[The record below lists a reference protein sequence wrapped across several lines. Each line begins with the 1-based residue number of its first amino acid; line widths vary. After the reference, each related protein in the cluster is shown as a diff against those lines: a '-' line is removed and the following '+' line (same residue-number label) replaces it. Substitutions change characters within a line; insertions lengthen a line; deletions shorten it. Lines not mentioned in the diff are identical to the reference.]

1 MNLRE
6 KKMVD
11 VLKDLKENHNVIGV
25 KAEFEAEGTR
35 LEDAIRLK
43 EIVMRAGLN
52 LTIKIGGCEALRD
65 MYECRVL
72 GVDRVVGPMVE
83 SVSAMNKFIA
93 ATQLVFPADERLD
106 IAFAIN
112 VETVT
117 AVGVFDDMLTSP
129 HISNLTGIVV
139 GRTDLSRSLNLN
151 TDQINCQQVFEIT
164 KPLFVKAKT
173 AGLVCGCGG
182 GVSAHSLP
190 FFRNLHPGTLDYF
203 ETRKVIFGWNDDPY
217 DKQEHGILKA
227 VGFELLWL
235 KNKQAYYEAI
245 AKEDQDRIYVL
256 ESRYK
261 HSILEVG
268 GKTE

>member
-1 MNLRE
+1 MNLLE

-11 VLKDLKENHNVIGV
+11 VLKDLKENHHVIGV

-43 EIVMRAGLN
+43 EIVMMSGLN

-72 GVDRVVGPMVE
+72 GVERIVGPMVE

-93 ATQLVFPADERLD
+93 ATQLAFPIDEQQD

-112 VETVT
+112 VETIS
-117 AVGVFDDMLTSP
+117 AVNVFDEMLKSP
-129 HISNLTGIVV
+129 HLSDLTGIVM
-139 GRTDLSRSLNLN
+139 GRTDLTRSLNLN
-151 TDQINCQQVFEIT
+151 TDQINCDQVFEIT
-164 KPLFVKAKT
+164 KPLFIKAKA

-203 ETRKVIFGWNDDPY
+203 ETRKVIFGWDDGHS
-217 DKQEHGILKA
+217 DKQEQGILKA

-235 KNKQAYYEAI
+235 KNKQAYYAAI
-245 AKEDQDRIYVL
+245 AKEDQERINIM

-268 GKTE
+268 GKTD